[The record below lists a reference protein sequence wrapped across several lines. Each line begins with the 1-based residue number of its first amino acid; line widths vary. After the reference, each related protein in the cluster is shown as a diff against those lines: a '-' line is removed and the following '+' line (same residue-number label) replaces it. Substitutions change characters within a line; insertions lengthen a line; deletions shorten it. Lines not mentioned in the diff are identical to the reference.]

1 MVIKKDSRMLLLS
14 QSFQK
19 VSHSFIM
26 EASKA
31 MLEEMTLIIEKLFG
45 LT

>member
-14 QSFQK
+14 LSLLK
-19 VSHSFIM
+19 VSLSFIM

-31 MLEEMTLIIEKLFG
+31 MLEEMTLITEKLFG
-45 LT
+45 QT